1 MNNVEVR
8 GYTNDYRVL
17 ESSWI
22 SGIGSLAGKRSNEVW
37 TIVGQ
42 CLGDGR
48 YITTED
54 VRTAFSN
61 AKVGDWIQMVRKG
74 SSGTKQHS
82 AIISELYDDGFEVVH
97 SNWDAGQIINTYFS
111 YESFAQQCRNA
122 GYINGYNG
130 GFTINHFGDPTP
142 SGIPIDAE
150 HFPDEAFRNCV
161 HEAFD
166 ANGDWYLSDSEISNA
181 KTMQFGG
188 KGISDATGIKLLTS
202 LEWVELQD
210 NSIRVLDLSGM
221 TKLTSLWCWNNGMTG
236 LSVSGCSSLPEL
248 WAYDNAL
255 RVLNVSKCAS
265 LKKIYI
271 WTNNFTGLSLS
282 NLPSLE
288 GVWAAG
294 CKSMK
299 ELYVENNPAMTM
311 LYVDKCTALE
321 EIHAKGSSKINSLLL
336 DDCYSLK
343 KFERDSSVN
352 LSAYVPKI
360 TTTSLPRGYV
370 GENYSATV
378 KASGI
383 GVI

>member
-1 MNNVEVR
+1 MRKRKFAGIVWAVMLLLLMSSYVSPSSATDARYAASNWQSYANKTASAELGFTLSPNTIGYNCLGFASLVVRHMNNVEVR

-166 ANGDWYLSDSEISNA
+166 ANGDWYLSD
-181 KTMQFGG
+181 
-188 KGISDATGIKLLTS
+188 
-202 LEWVELQD
+202 
-210 NSIRVLDLSGM
+210 
-221 TKLTSLWCWNNGMTG
+221 
-236 LSVSGCSSLPEL
+236 
-248 WAYDNAL
+248 
-255 RVLNVSKCAS
+255 
-265 LKKIYI
+265 
-271 WTNNFTGLSLS
+271 
-282 NLPSLE
+282 
-288 GVWAAG
+288 
-294 CKSMK
+294 
-299 ELYVENNPAMTM
+299 
-311 LYVDKCTALE
+311 
-321 EIHAKGSSKINSLLL
+321 
-336 DDCYSLK
+336 
-343 KFERDSSVN
+343 
-352 LSAYVPKI
+352 
-360 TTTSLPRGYV
+360 
-370 GENYSATV
+370 
-378 KASGI
+378 
-383 GVI
+383 